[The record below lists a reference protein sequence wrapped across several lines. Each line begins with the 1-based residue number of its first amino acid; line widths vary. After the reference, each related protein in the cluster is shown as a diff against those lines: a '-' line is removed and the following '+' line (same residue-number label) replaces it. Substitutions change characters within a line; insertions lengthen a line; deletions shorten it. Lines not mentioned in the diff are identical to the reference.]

1 MKFPNAKNLLKVLFV
16 LQQTKSKLMLLSSV
30 NGVDEIFTQVDHLL
44 RLRHN
49 VQYARRHV
57 YCSHAVCFV
66 MIAHV
71 FKQLLSWYATTRYTD
86 YVYSKTE
93 KSTSL

>member
-71 FKQLLSWYATTRYTD
+71 FKQLLS
-86 YVYSKTE
+86 
-93 KSTSL
+93 